1 MSAFVVG
8 IGSSAGGLEA
18 LSELLPQ
25 LKATGKIC
33 YVIAQH
39 MVLDGHSDLMQK
51 LLSRCATLEV
61 ILINGKQML
70 LADKIYLIPAGSDG
84 VVENGYIDLHPPVKE
99 RISTPSVNVLF
110 SSIAES
116 CKSYGVGVVLSG
128 TGSDGVIGCRAIK
141 QHQGMTIAQDPAS
154 ATFNGMPSSAIEAGV
169 VDQVIAAAEIAGTIA
184 QKLLNNSHV
193 MQSNFADVEHFSA
206 DDADELQ
213 PILELVLQHT
223 GVNFTGYRT
232 ETIKRRLS
240 ARMAAFKISSLKDY
254 YQYLVKT
261 PGEPQ
266 QLQQLFLVSFSSFF
280 RDAASFQSLEQH
292 LTQIV
297 ANKNHGDSINIW
309 VAGCASG
316 EEVYTLAILLAE
328 IKARL
333 GKDNPVHIKGS
344 DLNPIALDKARYGEY
359 TSKAMKEIAPA
370 YLSKY
375 FMQKGEMFV
384 VNDFIKGMCRFEHEN
399 VFSAANF
406 KALDLVS
413 CRNLLI
419 YFKGS
424 LQEDLISIF
433 HRCLSANGLL
443 FLGQSESLSVSKNH
457 LFKSLDA
464 NHKLYVRR

>member
-1 MSAFVVG
+1 
-8 IGSSAGGLEA
+8 
-18 LSELLPQ
+18 
-25 LKATGKIC
+25 
-33 YVIAQH
+33 
-39 MVLDGHSDLMQK
+39 
-51 LLSRCATLEV
+51 
-61 ILINGKQML
+61 
-70 LADKIYLIPAGSDG
+70 
-84 VVENGYIDLHPPVKE
+84 
-99 RISTPSVNVLF
+99 
-110 SSIAES
+110 
-116 CKSYGVGVVLSG
+116 
-128 TGSDGVIGCRAIK
+128 
-141 QHQGMTIAQDPAS
+141 
-154 ATFNGMPSSAIEAGV
+154 
-169 VDQVIAAAEIAGTIA
+169 
-184 QKLLNNSHV
+184 
-193 MQSNFADVEHFSA
+193 
-206 DDADELQ
+206 
-213 PILELVLQHT
+213 
-223 GVNFTGYRT
+223 
-232 ETIKRRLS
+232 
-240 ARMAAFKISSLKDY
+240 MAAFKISSLKDY

-399 VFSAANF
+399 VFSAANV